1 MRHLLPMISALCA
14 LFLWSAQAQAICTK
28 DTDCKGDRICVEGA
42 CTAPDAANQ
51 GQLRFLCG
59 YDGAPINPATQ
70 TKLMG
75 FSSNEEAARITKEI
89 LDTMGLVANFV
100 VQSGMVPNAAAAI
113 QYSQRFI
120 VYNPQ
125 FIQQMN
131 QLTGSPWAAKS
142 IIAHEIGHHLQ
153 GHTIQPGGSR
163 PEIELEAD
171 EYSGFVMF
179 KLGATLAQAQLAMNK
194 LGNGQGSA
202 THPGRAQRLAAI
214 AKGWNK
220 ARAKQGNGPTTT
232 QPTTQPAT
240 TTQNTPV
247 LRPLPDLQR
256 EAEQR
261 RMEEAR
267 RIAREM
273 LPRSGAF
280 IGQCGC
286 HGAVQAGVRPD
297 NRCYSGYSYPQACY
311 NVGYCQ
317 GGSLPWVVVCR

>member
-1 MRHLLPMISALCA
+1 MRHLLPMLSALCA
-14 LFLWSAQAQAICTK
+14 LFLWSAQAQAVCTK

-42 CTAPDAANQ
+42 CVAPAATNQ
-51 GQLRFLCG
+51 GKMRFLCG
-59 YDGAPINPATQ
+59 YDGATINPN
-70 TKLMG
+70 TKVQQLTG
-75 FSSNEEAARITKEI
+75 FSSNEEASRITKEI

-179 KLGATLAQAQLAMNK
+179 KLGATLAQAQLAMSK

-214 AKGWNK
+214 SKGWNK
-220 ARAKQGNGPTTT
+220 ARAKQGSGPTTT
-232 QPTTQPAT
+232 QPKQTNP
-240 TTQNTPV
+240 P
-247 LRPLPDLQR
+247 LRPLADLQR
-256 EAEQR
+256 EAEL
-261 RMEEAR
+261 R
-267 RIAREM
+267 RIQEAQRNL
-273 LPRSGAF
+273 LPKSGAF
-280 IGQCGC
+280 IGTCGC
-286 HGAVQAGVRPD
+286 HGTVSAGVRPD
-297 NRCYSGYSYPQACY
+297 KRCYSGQSYPQPCS
-311 NVGYCQ
+311 NVGSCQ

>member
-1 MRHLLPMISALCA
+1 MKKLFTAALSAILVTTI
-14 LFLWSAQAQAICTK
+14 AQSVSWAQCTK
-28 DTDCKGDRICVEGA
+28 DTDCKGDRICHQGA
-42 CTAPDAANQ
+42 CTAPDSAQQASKMQ
-51 GQLRFLCG
+51 FLCSYSG
-59 YDGAPINPATQ
+59 EHVAPALPS
-70 TKLMG
+70 KEVG
-75 FSSNEEAARITKEI
+75 FASNEEAARVTKEI

-142 IIAHEIGHHLQ
+142 ILAHEIGHHLQ

-171 EYSGFVMF
+171 EYSGFVMY
-179 KLGATLAQAQLAMNK
+179 KLGATLQQAQLAMNK
-194 LGNGQGSA
+194 IGTPQATA
-202 THPGRAQRLAAI
+202 THPGRDQRLAAI

-220 ARAKQGNGPTTT
+220 ARGQGA
-232 QPTTQPAT
+232 TQPAT
-240 TTQNTPV
+240 TTTQTSQGQQPKPQ
-247 LRPLPDLQR
+247 LRPLAEVQR

-267 RIAREM
+267 RLAREM
-273 LPRSGAF
+273 LPRAGAV
-280 IGQCGC
+280 IVQCGC
-286 HGAVQAGVRPD
+286 HGFVQPGVRAD
-297 NRCYSGYSYPQACY
+297 NRCYSQQSYPQACP
-311 NVGYCQ
+311 GFCPA
-317 GGSLPWVVVCR
+317 GGNPWAVVCR